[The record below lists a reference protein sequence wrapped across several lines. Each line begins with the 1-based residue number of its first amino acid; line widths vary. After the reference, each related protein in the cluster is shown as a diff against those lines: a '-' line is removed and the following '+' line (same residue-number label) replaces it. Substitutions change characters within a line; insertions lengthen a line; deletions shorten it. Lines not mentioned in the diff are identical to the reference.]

1 MFFKN
6 SFISVKNK
14 LSYTTG
20 IIVAL
25 ALFIVAAMAFYSS
38 RENLII
44 I

>member
-25 ALFIVAAMAFYSS
+25 ALFIVTFIQV
-38 RENLII
+38 EKILL
-44 I
+44 